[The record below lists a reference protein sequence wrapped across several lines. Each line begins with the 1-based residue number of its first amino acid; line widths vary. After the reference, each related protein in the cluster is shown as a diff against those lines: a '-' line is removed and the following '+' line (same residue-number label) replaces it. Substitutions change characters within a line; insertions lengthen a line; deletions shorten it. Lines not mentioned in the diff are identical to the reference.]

1 MHDERL
7 NHCQV
12 TERERIARADAP
24 GYRLEGAMSMKL
36 NGRARIVVGIVV
48 GLGLIA
54 VTVIAA
60 HEIPRAEQVAV
71 APEQPECSGQCANCP
86 LAGTEE
92 CPAGNCSGDAEAVAE
107 VNADRCIGCGRC
119 VHAAPEAYRMNS
131 ETGKAEVIEG
141 APAEAVERGAEACPV
156 GAIDR

>member
-1 MHDERL
+1 
-7 NHCQV
+7 
-12 TERERIARADAP
+12 
-24 GYRLEGAMSMKL
+24 MKL
-36 NGRARIVVGIVV
+36 NGRARILVGVVA
-48 GLGLIA
+48 GLALIA

-60 HEIPRAEQVAV
+60 HEIPGTEQVAV
-71 APEQPECSGQCANCP
+71 GAEEPECSGQCADCP

-119 VHAAPEAYRMNS
+119 VQAAPEAYRMNP
-131 ETGKAEVIEG
+131 ETGKAEIIEG
-141 APAEAVERGAEACPV
+141 APAEAIERGAKACPV